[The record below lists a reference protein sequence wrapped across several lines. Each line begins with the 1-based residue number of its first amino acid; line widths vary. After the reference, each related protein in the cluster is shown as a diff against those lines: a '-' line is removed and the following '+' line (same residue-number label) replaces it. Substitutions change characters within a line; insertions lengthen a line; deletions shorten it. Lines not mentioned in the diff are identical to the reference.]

1 MSAPTI
7 LPLICTQVL
16 PRSPCLSEHYPLA
29 TFICGAF
36 FRILHNIKS
45 CRLSVLC
52 CQLRLTRPGRPAGRF
67 RSGMQGLSPGRAL
80 DDSVLDIVS

>member
-52 CQLRLTRPGRPAGRF
+52 CQERVPTSF
-67 RSGMQGLSPGRAL
+67 GLSHSQG
-80 DDSVLDIVS
+80 DMSH

>member
-16 PRSPCLSEHYPLA
+16 PRSPCLSEHYPLP

-52 CQLRLTRPGRPAGRF
+52 CQERVPTSCVSVVVRRTTTLTRRVLEDSR
-67 RSGMQGLSPGRAL
+67 RAPPPL
-80 DDSVLDIVS
+80 G